1 MNISEYYNW
10 LKRDWAKVGFILS
23 VFLFIYL
30 FVLVLKEDIVLFI
43 LLLQTPLYM
52 LHQTEEYVFPGG
64 FGKFFNTKIFKIKTE
79 DGPINQ
85 NFIFFLN
92 ILLVW
97 IVLPVFALLSI
108 IDYQYGLWI
117 PYFVFFGGINHILLA
132 IKAKKLYNPGLI
144 VSLFVNIPIGLW
156 SILFLIDKGVLN
168 NFFLNPYIVIGLG
181 INALL
186 PALGMVLLKNYK
198 RKQDK

>member
-1 MNISEYYNW
+1 MNLN
-10 LKRDWAKVGFILS
+10 FIL
-23 VFLFIYL
+23 
-30 FVLVLKEDIVLFI
+30 
-43 LLLQTPLYM
+43 
-52 LHQTEEYVFPGG
+52 
-64 FGKFFNTKIFKIKTE
+64 
-79 DGPINQ
+79 
-85 NFIFFLN
+85 FLN

-117 PYFVFFGGINHILLA
+117 PYFVFFGGIAHILLA

-168 NFFLNPYIVIGLG
+168 NFFLNPYIAIGLG